1 VEEVQIMD
9 VVIRLRALARNLY
22 WTWHPEVVELFR
34 DIEPELWREVNH
46 NPVEFLARI
55 SESVLRA
62 KAEELTMEAR
72 VSQAY
77 HRMESY
83 LRGEETWGSYYAGPL
98 QARPVA
104 YFSAEFGLHESL
116 PTYAGGLGVLA
127 GDHLKSASD
136 LGVPIVG
143 IGLFYAKGY
152 FTQRLDLAGWQKEEY
167 LASDLGKLPLDRV
180 VDQHG
185 RPVQVQVETSQGQI
199 HVGIWNAWVGRNRLL
214 LLDTN
219 VEGNNDEWRA
229 LTGQLYGGDSTVRIR
244 QELVLGVG
252 GLRALAALGIKPGVI
267 HLNEGHSAFALL
279 ENVRAMME
287 REGRSF
293 QQVMERSAMMS
304 VFTTHTP
311 VEAGHDW
318 FEPWL
323 VEQTLGGLRRQLRI
337 SERELFSLGRKETGG
352 RDMFCMTILGLKM
365 SRFRNAVSAI
375 HGRVSRA
382 MWTGVWPGMTEEEV
396 PITHVTNG
404 VHVASW
410 LAAPMARV
418 YQQHLGDSWR
428 LRPDDPQTWAKIQN
442 MDDVEFWEQHQIL
455 KDVLVEYVR
464 RCLLHQEDARG
475 GRGDQLLQALNP
487 SVLTIGFARRFAVYK
502 RADLL
507 FNDVNRLDR
516 LINHPETPIQ
526 IIYSGKAHPADE
538 PGKRLVQKIFQA
550 TRDPRFAGKIVF
562 LENHDINVSRH
573 MVQGVDLWVNNPYRP
588 MEACGTSGQKVI
600 LNGGLNL
607 SILDGW
613 WAEAYDG
620 TNGFAIGDETEH
632 SNWAEQDH
640 IDAKALYEAL
650 ERQVVPLF
658 YARDADGIPHGW
670 VERQKR
676 AIRTLAWRFSGHRM
690 LKDYTLGSYLPAVG
704 GVTSSYLS
712 MPWGSCSLGS

>member
-1 VEEVQIMD
+1 MD
-9 VVIRLRALARNLY
+9 VMIRLRELGRNLY
-22 WTWHPEVVELFR
+22 WTWHPEVVEIFR
-34 DIEPELWREVNH
+34 DIEPDLWREVNH
-46 NPVEFLARI
+46 NPVEFLDRI
-55 SESVLRA
+55 PETTLRS
-62 KAEELTMEAR
+62 KVEELTIEAR

-77 HRMESY
+77 HHMESY
-83 LRGEETWGSYYAGPL
+83 LRSEETWGSYYAGAL
-98 QARPVA
+98 HARPVA

-136 LGVPIVG
+136 LGVPIIAV
-143 IGLFYAKGY
+143 GLFYAKGY
-152 FTQRLDLAGWQKEEY
+152 FTQRLDASGWQKEEY

-180 VDQHG
+180 LDRNGQ
-185 RPVQVQVETSQGQI
+185 PVRVRVETSQAQI
-199 HVGIWNAWVGRNRLL
+199 HIGLWSAWVGRNRLI

-219 VEGNNDEWRA
+219 VEGNNDEWRG

-252 GLRALAALGIKPGVI
+252 GLRALAALGIQPGVI

-279 ENVRAMME
+279 ERARSLME
-287 REGRSF
+287 REGRNF
-293 QQVMERSAMMS
+293 HEVMERVARMS

-323 VEQTLGGLRRQLRI
+323 VEQTLGELRRQLRI
-337 SERELFSLGRKETGG
+337 SEKELMALGRKDVGG

-365 SRFRNAVSAI
+365 SRYRNAVSAI

-382 MWTGVWPGMTEEEV
+382 MWTGVWDGIPEEKV

-404 VHVASW
+404 IHVSSW
-410 LAAPMARV
+410 LAVPMARL
-418 YQQHLGDSWR
+418 YEQHLGEAWR
-428 LRPDDPQTWAKIQN
+428 TRADDPQTWVPIEN
-442 MDDVEFWEQHQIL
+442 VDDVEFWEHHQIL
-455 KDVLVEYVR
+455 KDVMVEYVR
-464 RCLLHQEDARG
+464 RCLLHQEERRG
-475 GRGDQLLQALNP
+475 GTVAQPFAPLNP
-487 SVLTIGFARRFAVYK
+487 AVLTIGFARRFAVYK

-507 FNDVNRLDR
+507 FHDIDR
-516 LINHPETPIQ
+516 LLRLVSHPETPIQ

-550 TRDPRFAGKIVF
+550 TKDPRFAGKIVF
-562 LENHDINVSRH
+562 VENHDINVGRH
-573 MVQGVDLWVNNPYRP
+573 LVQGVDVWLNNPYRP

-620 TNGFAIGDETEH
+620 SNGFAIGDGAEH
-632 SNWAEQDH
+632 SNWAHQDH
-640 IDAKALYEAL
+640 LDADSLYDVL
-650 ERQVVPLF
+650 ENEVVPLF

-670 VERQKR
+670 VARQKR

-690 LKDYTLGSYLPAVG
+690 LKDYALGSYLPAAG
-704 GVTSSYLS
+704 GVTSSFLAAPGGAS
-712 MPWGSCSLGS
+712 TLGT